1 MSLKSETAMLRICG
15 NCIHA
20 NRRLESHEVQFLIRK
35 AYLKQHYLA
44 NLRRYANP
52 LRDKRVL
59 CRKENINVSPL
70 EEACA
75 FWRPSLSPEMVLKQY
90 KTSRRLS

>member
-1 MSLKSETAMLRICG
+1 MSPKSETAVLRICG
-15 NCIHA
+15 NCVHA
-20 NRRLESHEVQFLIRK
+20 NRRLEPHELRFLIRK
-35 AYLKQHYLA
+35 AYFKQHYLA

-52 LRDKRVL
+52 LRDKKVI

-75 FWRPSLSPEMVLKQY
+75 FWRPSLSPEMVLEQ
-90 KTSRRLS
+90 R